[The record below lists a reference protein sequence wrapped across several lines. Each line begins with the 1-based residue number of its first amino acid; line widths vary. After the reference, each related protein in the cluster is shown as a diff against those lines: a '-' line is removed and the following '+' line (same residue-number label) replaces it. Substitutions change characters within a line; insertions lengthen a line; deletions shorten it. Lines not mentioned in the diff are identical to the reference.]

1 VLELVLRVV
10 FSLSVVLGLLWL
22 IARVSSRRLRGSAH
36 QGLVRTL
43 VRQPLSRGSSL
54 AVVSVG
60 ERVLVVGVTEQQ
72 VNLLTELDP
81 SELDVEPA
89 VAEITGPAEQP
100 GRRKGGRRKA
110 VPEQPGGADG
120 AAGSSLGGPLGGSV
134 LSSQTWKQAFAAAT
148 KRHGDRS

>member
-1 VLELVLRVV
+1 MLELVLRVV

-22 IARVSSRRLRGSAH
+22 IARVSSRRLRGSSH

-60 ERVLVVGVTEQQ
+60 ARVLVVGVTEQQ

-81 SELDVEPA
+81 SEVETPA
-89 VAEITGPAEQP
+89 GAETDPDSAGIPRNEPSVVGDPRNDRSA
-100 GRRKGGRRKA
+100 
-110 VPEQPGGADG
+110 GA
-120 AAGSSLGGPLGGSV
+120 LGGSV
-134 LSSQTWKQAFAAAT
+134 LSTQTWKQAFAAAT
-148 KRHGDRS
+148 KRNGGTS

>member
-1 VLELVLRVV
+1 VLELALRVV

-43 VRQPLSRGSSL
+43 VRQPLGRGSSL

-81 SELDVEPA
+81 SEVE
-89 VAEITGPAEQP
+89 VEQP
-100 GRRKGGRRKA
+100 ADEPTGT
-110 VPEQPGGADG
+110 PTGGADAATTDG
-120 AAGSSLGGPLGGSV
+120 ALGGSV
-134 LSSQTWKQAFAAAT
+134 LSTQTWKQAFAAAT
-148 KRHGDRS
+148 RRHGGRP

>member
-1 VLELVLRVV
+1 MLELVLRVV
-10 FSLSVVLGLLWL
+10 FSLAVVLGLLWV
-22 IARVSSRRLRGSAH
+22 IARVSSRRLRGSSH

-81 SELDVEPA
+81 AEVEAEPDVPNLPEASRQPA
-89 VAEITGPAEQP
+89 
-100 GRRKGGRRKA
+100 
-110 VPEQPGGADG
+110 GANG
-120 AAGSSLGGPLGGSV
+120 ALGGSV
-134 LSSQTWKQAFAAAT
+134 LSTQTWKQALAAAT
-148 KRHGDRS
+148 KRHGGSS

>member
-43 VRQPLSRGSSL
+43 VRQPLNRGSAL

-60 ERVLVVGVTEQQ
+60 ERVLVLGVTEQQ

-81 SELDVEPA
+81 SEVEVEPPADAPAASPTSGAHGA
-89 VAEITGPAEQP
+89 VT
-100 GRRKGGRRKA
+100 
-110 VPEQPGGADG
+110 DG
-120 AAGSSLGGPLGGSV
+120 ALGGSV
-134 LSSQTWKQAFAAAT
+134 LSTQTWKQAFAAAT
-148 KRHGDRS
+148 KRNGRRS

>member
-10 FSLSVVLGLLWL
+10 FSLSVVLGLLWV
-22 IARVSSRRLRGSAH
+22 IARVSSKRLRGTSRH
-36 QGLVRTL
+36 DLVKTL

-81 SELDVEPA
+81 SEIEAPEA
-89 VAEITGPAEQP
+89 GETEQ
-100 GRRKGGRRKA
+100 A
-110 VPEQPGGADG
+110 PEGGAHVAPSSG
-120 AAGSSLGGPLGGSV
+120 ALGGSM
-134 LSSQTWKQAFAAAT
+134 LSTQTWKQAFAAAT
-148 KRHGDRS
+148 KRNGAGS

>member
-1 VLELVLRVV
+1 MLELVLRVV

-22 IARVSSRRLRGSAH
+22 IARVSSRRLRGSSH

-43 VRQPLSRGSSL
+43 VRQPLSRGTSL

-60 ERVLVVGVTEQQ
+60 ERVLVVGITEQQ

-81 SELDVEPA
+81 SEVETHPA
-89 VAEITGPAEQP
+89 DAN
-100 GRRKGGRRKA
+100 
-110 VPEQPGGADG
+110 G
-120 AAGSSLGGPLGGSV
+120 AASPGTEPSATGDPRTQPSSGALGGSV

-148 KRHGDRS
+148 KRNGGGS

>member
-72 VNLLTELDP
+72 VNLLAELDP
-81 SELDVEPA
+81 SEVEVEPPA
-89 VAEITGPAEQP
+89 DEPTGTPT
-100 GRRKGGRRKA
+100 KGA
-110 VPEQPGGADG
+110 HASPTDGGL
-120 AAGSSLGGPLGGSV
+120 SGSV
-134 LSSQTWKQAFAAAT
+134 LSTQTWRQAFAAAT
-148 KRHGDRS
+148 KRHGGGS

>member
-22 IARVSSRRLRGSAH
+22 IARVSSRRLRGSSH

-43 VRQPLSRGSSL
+43 VRQPLSRGTSL

-60 ERVLVVGVTEQQ
+60 ERVLVVGITEQQ

-81 SELDVEPA
+81 SEVDTHPA
-89 VAEITGPAEQP
+89 DANGAAVPRTGPSVTGDPRNETSA
-100 GRRKGGRRKA
+100 
-110 VPEQPGGADG
+110 GA
-120 AAGSSLGGPLGGSV
+120 LGGSV
-134 LSSQTWKQAFAAAT
+134 LSTQTWKQAFAAAT
-148 KRHGDRS
+148 KRNGGGS

>member
-81 SELDVEPA
+81 SELEVEP
-89 VAEITGPAEQP
+89 P
-100 GRRKGGRRKA
+100 A
-110 VPEQPGGADG
+110 VPSRPDTTGTATPLDPSAPGARR
-120 AAGSSLGGPLGGSV
+120 AETSGPLSGSV
-134 LSSQTWKQAFAAAT
+134 LSTQTWKQAFSAAT
-148 KRHGDRS
+148 KRHGGRS

>member
-22 IARVSSRRLRGSAH
+22 IARVSSRRLRGSSH

-81 SELDVEPA
+81 TELA
-89 VAEITGPAEQP
+89 TT
-100 GRRKGGRRKA
+100 A
-110 VPEQPGGADG
+110 VPADANG
-120 AAGSSLGGPLGGSV
+120 AAAPNPGPIGTGDPRTEPSAGALGGSV
-134 LSSQTWKQAFAAAT
+134 LSTQTWKQAFAAAT
-148 KRHGDRS
+148 KRQGGGS